1 MTDVVSRTDIS
12 EGPTVTTPSPRLID
26 FHSHWGTEQ
35 GWRGSPF
42 ETPEA
47 REAVKGYFKWDMS
60 FVSEEEQ
67 AARFREANVK
77 VMLDLAYTYTM
88 DVGAVRDQ
96 HDYAFEFARANSDVV
111 LGNWI
116 GIDPTRADHVKEF
129 ERCLSDGPG
138 LVGLGLHPFSA
149 AGTPDQPGWETC
161 LNLCVEA
168 NRPVLMLVGM
178 SGNGAGTRGGL
189 GFTLDDC
196 HPRYVDRVAARY
208 PDLNVI
214 AARVAWPWQ
223 SEMIAV
229 ALHKANVYLELHGWS
244 PRHYPEELKREISRR
259 LRKRVLF
266 AADYPML
273 SHERL
278 VEEWREQGYAPDV
291 LDDVFHGNAEN
302 FLASI
307 GVN

>member
-1 MTDVVSRTDIS
+1 M
-12 EGPTVTTPSPRLID
+12 TTPRPRLID

-35 GWRGSPF
+35 GWKGSPF

-47 REAVKGYFKWDMS
+47 REAVRDYFKWDMA

-67 AARFREANVK
+67 AARFREANTRA
-77 VMLDLAYTYTM
+77 MLDLAYTYKM
-88 DVGAVRDQ
+88 DVGAMRDQ
-96 HDYAFEFARANSDVV
+96 HDYAFDYARKYSDVV

-116 GIDPTRADHVKEF
+116 SIDPTRPGHVKEF
-129 ERCLSDGPG
+129 ERCLAEGPG

-149 AGTPDQPGWETC
+149 AGTPDQPGWKKC
-161 LNLCVEA
+161 LNLCIEA

-178 SGNGAGTRGGL
+178 SANGAGTRGGQGL
-189 GFTLDDC
+189 ELDTC
-196 HPRYVDRVAARY
+196 HPRYVDRIAARY

-223 SEMIAV
+223 SEMIAI
-229 ALHKANVYLELHGWS
+229 ALHKANVWMELHGWA
-244 PRHYPEELKREISRR
+244 PRYYPEELRHEIGRR
-259 LRKRVLF
+259 LRKKVFF

-278 VEEWREQGYAPDV
+278 VSEWQEQGFSAEV
-291 LDDVFHGNAEN
+291 LDDVFHGNAEA
-302 FLASI
+302 FLTSI

>member
-1 MTDVVSRTDIS
+1 VSA
-12 EGPTVTTPSPRLID
+12 PPPRLID

-35 GWRGSPF
+35 GWKGSPF

-47 REAVKGYFKWDMS
+47 REAVRDYFKWDMT

-67 AARFREANVK
+67 AAQFRQANTK
-77 VMLDLAYTYTM
+77 VMLDLAYTYKM
-88 DVGAVRDQ
+88 DVGAMRDQ
-96 HDYAFEFARANSDVV
+96 HDYAFDYARKYPDVV

-116 GIDPTRADHVKEF
+116 GIDPTRPDHVKEL

-138 LVGLGLHPFSA
+138 LVGMGLHPFSA
-149 AGTPDQPGWETC
+149 AGTPDQPAWENC
-161 LNLCVEA
+161 LNLCIEA

-178 SGNGAGTRGGL
+178 SANGAGMRGGL
-189 GFTLDDC
+189 GLELETC
-196 HPRYVDRVAARY
+196 HPRYVDRIAARY

-223 SEMIAV
+223 SEMIAI
-229 ALHKANVYLELHGWS
+229 ALHKANVWMELHGWS
-244 PRHYPEELKREISRR
+244 PRYYPEELKREIGRR
-259 LRKRVLF
+259 LRKKVFF

-278 VEEWREQGYAPDV
+278 VQEWQEQGFSSEV
-291 LDDVFHGNAEN
+291 LDDVFHGNAES
-302 FLASI
+302 FLTSI
-307 GVN
+307 GVS